1 MGSERVRVG
10 LVGLGA
16 AARTVMREFQVVPG
30 AEFVAACDV
39 RTDELERFHRRFGV
53 ATYDDFQAL
62 CSVDEVDAVWLCTP
76 NNLHA
81 QHAIIAAEHGKH
93 VICEKPMAITMDE
106 ANRMC
111 DAIERNGV
119 KYVQGHSKIYSS
131 FAPAMAKV
139 IESGV
144 IGKVIQITIV
154 TYKDWIQ
161 RPWESHTLDPK
172 RGGGVVYR
180 QGPHQL
186 DLVRYLAGGM
196 AKSVRALVGGAHP
209 TINVHGHHSAFFE
222 FENDISALVTFN
234 GYANLDPSEF
244 TWNMGEGP
252 GARPDEERHI
262 PRPRATGP
270 IPIEEF
276 YALPEYNLDRPEGE
290 GRRPRDPKVTQPNF
304 FGLMIVSCEQGDM
317 RQHPEGLYLYTERGR
332 ELIKVPAK
340 PGAEMREM
348 VGAINEGRPTF
359 PDHNWG
365 RATLE
370 CCIGMIESSRQ
381 RKEVYLEYQSPSPVT
396 MPEPLKKGGSTDL
409 YAHNLWR

>member
-1 MGSERVRVG
+1 MG
-10 LVGLGA
+10 
-16 AARTVMREFQVVPG
+16 
-30 AEFVAACDV
+30 
-39 RTDELERFHRRFGV
+39 
-53 ATYDDFQAL
+53 
-62 CSVDEVDAVWLCTP
+62 
-76 NNLHA
+76 
-81 QHAIIAAEHGKH
+81 
-93 VICEKPMAITMDE
+93 
-106 ANRMC
+106 
-111 DAIERNGV
+111 
-119 KYVQGHSKIYSS
+119 
-131 FAPAMAKV
+131 KV

-234 GYANLDPSEF
+234 GYANLDTSEF

-317 RQHPEGLYLYTERGR
+317 RQHPEGFYLYKDGARQLIQVPERPGGELR
-332 ELIKVPAK
+332 ELVESIQEDRPA
-340 PGAEMREM
+340 
-348 VGAINEGRPTF
+348 F

-381 RKEVYLEYQSPSPVT
+381 HREIELHSQSPSPVV
-396 MPEPLKKGGSTDL
+396 MPPPLKADTTDY
-409 YAHNLWR
+409 YATNILA